1 MKFKRTLSALAS
13 VALLFGILILPSVKS
28 FAAVYNEVKVNAA
41 MQKQAAA
48 LDADAV
54 YNRYIDSVYERDA
67 KAANGISDYPDWH
80 CARWIDDDGKLH
92 IAIREDDKEA
102 YNSVEKAIADCKDS
116 VILETMQYSFN
127 ELQQEAELL
136 ADKLRNSGYLV
147 SSYNVEQTENC
158 IKVALSEEDFD
169 RSLDDRIAL
178 ITESTYQIM
187 FCAEPLARV
196 QSTELVAGK
205 GLKDSSPYS
214 AFTLSACGIYKGKQV
229 AVTAGH
235 CLPLDFMAFDKTT
248 GKRIGRVVYNR
259 FSNGCF
265 GDFAF
270 INIGS
275 SDFRP
280 SHRVHYGG
288 GSIQT
293 FDACGYDTP
302 AKGTRL
308 KKFGTTTGLS
318 QELKVINERKD
329 ATILDSNDNPV
340 LIKALVET
348 RIVIGNSFAGDSGGP
363 YWVDK
368 DGARI
373 YYGVH
378 CSAAKYPAEHRTLF
392 TPYKALYAAGFR
404 VFSDHRVESW
414 HNYNS
419 SVHSAYCTLCE
430 TTVYESHMNH
440 LNPTGT
446 KCMRCGR
453 TGPFNGTNGF
463 MPFPAEHQMDTAPFC
478 GHDHN

>member
-214 AFTLSACGIYKGKQV
+214 AFTLSA
-229 AVTAGH
+229 
-235 CLPLDFMAFDKTT
+235 
-248 GKRIGRVVYNR
+248 
-259 FSNGCF
+259 
-265 GDFAF
+265 
-270 INIGS
+270 
-275 SDFRP
+275 
-280 SHRVHYGG
+280 
-288 GSIQT
+288 
-293 FDACGYDTP
+293 
-302 AKGTRL
+302 
-308 KKFGTTTGLS
+308 
-318 QELKVINERKD
+318 
-329 ATILDSNDNPV
+329 
-340 LIKALVET
+340 
-348 RIVIGNSFAGDSGGP
+348 
-363 YWVDK
+363 
-368 DGARI
+368 
-373 YYGVH
+373 
-378 CSAAKYPAEHRTLF
+378 
-392 TPYKALYAAGFR
+392 
-404 VFSDHRVESW
+404 
-414 HNYNS
+414 
-419 SVHSAYCTLCE
+419 
-430 TTVYESHMNH
+430 
-440 LNPTGT
+440 
-446 KCMRCGR
+446 
-453 TGPFNGTNGF
+453 
-463 MPFPAEHQMDTAPFC
+463 
-478 GHDHN
+478 